1 MGGTLLRRIGV
12 LLLLLGLL
20 MAAFSMFRASAQEA
34 GVIREIVVE
43 GVQRIEPET
52 VRTYLLVREGDPFDP
67 ARIDRSL
74 KSLFATGLFSD
85 VAMTRQNNSLIVT
98 VAENPIINRVAF
110 EGNQRIDNETLE
122 AETTLRPRVIYTR
135 SRVQSDVRR
144 ILTLYRRTGR
154 FAATVEPQI
163 IQLPDNRVD
172 LVFVIDEGPA
182 TRVESIRFIGNTVYS
197 DSRLRDVIRTRE
209 SAWWRFLTT
218 EDTYDPDRLALDQEL
233 LRRFYLAR
241 GYADF
246 RVISAVAEL
255 TPDRQDFFIT
265 FTIEEG
271 ERYRFGTV
279 GIETT
284 LVDLDPERLRGQIEF
299 SEGDW
304 YDADAL
310 EDTIEA
316 LTDAVGDLGYA
327 FVDVRP
333 RIARDREAKTINVI
347 FEVNE
352 GPRVF
357 VERIDITGNVRT
369 LDRVIR
375 REFRL
380 VEGDPFNAPKLRRSR
395 QRIRNLDFFQNVEV
409 EQVPGSA
416 PDRAVVN
423 VSVEEKSTGSIS
435 IGAGFSTTS
444 GVIGDITLRER
455 NLLGRGQDVRARVL
469 IAQRDSQIN
478 LSFTEPYFLGR
489 EIAAGFDIFRVS
501 VDRQDESSFDESS
514 YGGALRFGYP
524 ITERLTQSWRY
535 SLRQTTIKNVPP
547 DASFFIRE
555 AEGSSV
561 VSEVFHSLTYDRRD
575 STIDPTEGYFAT
587 WSIGIAGLGGD
598 VRYARNQLQAGYF
611 YPITEQWIL
620 SFRGAGGYVVGLG
633 EDVRLFE
640 RFFVGGDNLRGFATA
655 GVGPRDLATDDSL
668 GGEWFYTGSA
678 EVTFPLGLPEEL
690 PIRGRLFSDFGSAGG
705 VTPTGPTVA
714 DTASVRVSVGAGLT
728 WSSPFGPIGVDI
740 GFPVI
745 KEDFDEE
752 ELIRVN
758 FGARF

>member
-1 MGGTLLRRIGV
+1 MLRRIGV
-12 LLLLLGLL
+12 VLLLLGLS
-20 MAAFSMFRASAQEA
+20 MAAFSAHRANAQQTD
-34 GVIREIVVE
+34 VIRQIVIE
-43 GVQRIEPET
+43 GVQRIEPDT

-85 VAMTRQNNSLIVT
+85 VSMARDNGTLIVS

-110 EGNQRIDNETLE
+110 EGNRRIDNETLE
-122 AETTLRPRVIYTR
+122 SETVLRPRVIYTR
-135 SRVQSDVRR
+135 SKVQGDVRR
-144 ILTLYRRTGR
+144 ILTLYRRSGR

-182 TRVESIRFIGNTVYS
+182 TKVESIRFIGNEAYS
-197 DSRLRDVIRTRE
+197 DSRLREVIRTRQ
-209 SAWWRFLTT
+209 SAWWRFLAT

-233 LRRFYLAR
+233 LRRFYLSR

-255 TPDRQDFFIT
+255 TPEREDFFIT

-271 ERYRFGTV
+271 ARYRFGEIN
-279 GIETT
+279 IETT
-284 LVDLDPERLRGQIEF
+284 LVDLDPERLRGHIEF

-304 YDADAL
+304 YDAEAL

-316 LTDAVGDLGYA
+316 LTEAVGDFGYA

-333 RIARDREAKTINVI
+333 RIVRDRETTTINVT
-347 FEVNE
+347 FEINE

-380 VEGDPFNAPKLRRSR
+380 VEGDPFNAPKLRRSQ

-409 EQVPGSA
+409 DQVPGSA

-423 VSVEEKSTGSIS
+423 VNVEEKSTGSIS
-435 IGAGFSTTS
+435 IGAGYSTTS
-444 GVIGDITLRER
+444 GAIGDITLRER
-455 NLLGRGQDVRARVL
+455 NLLGRGQDIRARVL

-478 LSFTEPYFLGR
+478 LSFTEPYFLDR
-489 EIAAGFDIFRVS
+489 QIAAGFDAFRIS
-501 VDRQDESSFDESS
+501 VDRQDESSYDESS
-514 YGGALRFGYP
+514 YGGAVRFGYP

-535 SLRQTTIKNVPP
+535 SLRETTIKNVPA
-547 DASFFIRE
+547 DASLFIRE
-555 AEGSSV
+555 AEGSAL
-561 VSEVFHSLTYDRRD
+561 VSEVFQSLTYDRRD
-575 STIDPTEGYFAT
+575 STINPTEGYFAT
-587 WSIGIAGLGGD
+587 WSIGVAGLGGD

-620 SFRGAGGYVVGLG
+620 AFRGSGGYVVGLG

-655 GVGPRDLATDDSL
+655 GVGPRDLATDDAL

-678 EVTFPLGLPEEL
+678 EIAFPLGLPEEL
-690 PIRGRLFSDFGSAGG
+690 PIRGRVFTDFGSSGG
-705 VTPTGPTVA
+705 VTPSGPTVA
-714 DTASVRVSVGAGLT
+714 DTGSVRVSVGAGVT
-728 WSSPFGPIGVDI
+728 WSSPFGPIGVDV
-740 GFPVI
+740 GFPVV
-745 KEDFDEE
+745 KEDFDVE
-752 ELIRVN
+752 ELFRVN

>member
-1 MGGTLLRRIGV
+1 
-12 LLLLLGLL
+12 
-20 MAAFSMFRASAQEA
+20 MAAFSAHRANAQQTD
-34 GVIREIVVE
+34 VIRQIVIE
-43 GVQRIEPET
+43 GVQRIEPDT

-85 VAMTRQNNSLIVT
+85 VSMARDNGTLIVS

-110 EGNQRIDNETLE
+110 EGNRRIDNETLE
-122 AETTLRPRVIYTR
+122 SETVLRPRVIYTR
-135 SRVQSDVRR
+135 SKVQGDVRR
-144 ILTLYRRTGR
+144 ILTLYRRSGR

-182 TRVESIRFIGNTVYS
+182 TKVESIRFIGNEAYS
-197 DSRLRDVIRTRE
+197 DSRLREVIRTRQ
-209 SAWWRFLTT
+209 SAWWRFLAT

-233 LRRFYLAR
+233 LRRFYLSR

-255 TPDRQDFFIT
+255 TPEREDFFIT

-271 ERYRFGTV
+271 ARYRFGEIN
-279 GIETT
+279 IETT

-304 YDADAL
+304 YDAEAL
-310 EDTIEA
+310 EDTIEV
-316 LTDAVGDLGYA
+316 LTEAVGDFGYA

-333 RIARDREAKTINVI
+333 RIVRDRETTTINVT
-347 FEVNE
+347 FEINE

-380 VEGDPFNAPKLRRSR
+380 VEGDPFNAPKLRRSQ

-409 EQVPGSA
+409 DQVPGSA

-423 VSVEEKSTGSIS
+423 VNVEEKSTGSIS
-435 IGAGFSTTS
+435 IGAGYSTTS
-444 GVIGDITLRER
+444 GAIGDITLRER
-455 NLLGRGQDVRARVL
+455 NLLGRGQDIRARVL

-478 LSFTEPYFLGR
+478 LSFTEPYFLDR
-489 EIAAGFDIFRVS
+489 QIAAGFDAFRIS
-501 VDRQDESSFDESS
+501 VDRQDESSYDESS
-514 YGGALRFGYP
+514 YGGAVRFGYP

-535 SLRQTTIKNVPP
+535 SLRETTIKNVPA
-547 DASFFIRE
+547 DASLFIRE
-555 AEGSSV
+555 AEGSAL
-561 VSEVFHSLTYDRRD
+561 VSEVFQSLTYDRRD
-575 STIDPTEGYFAT
+575 STINPTEGYFAT
-587 WSIGIAGLGGD
+587 WSIGVAGLGGD

-620 SFRGAGGYVVGLG
+620 AFRGSGGYVVGLG

-655 GVGPRDLATDDSL
+655 GVGPRDLATDDAL

-678 EVTFPLGLPEEL
+678 EIAFPLGLPEEL
-690 PIRGRLFSDFGSAGG
+690 PIRGRVFTDFGSSGG
-705 VTPTGPTVA
+705 VTPSGPTVA
-714 DTASVRVSVGAGLT
+714 DTGSVRVSVGAGVT
-728 WSSPFGPIGVDI
+728 WSSPFGPIGVDV
-740 GFPVI
+740 GFPVV
-745 KEDFDEE
+745 KEDFDVE
-752 ELIRVN
+752 ELFRVN

>member
-1 MGGTLLRRIGV
+1 MLRRVGV
-12 LLLLLGLL
+12 LLLLLGLSI
-20 MAAFSMFRASAQEA
+20 AALSMVRANAQEA
-34 GVIREIVVE
+34 GIIREIVVE

-135 SRVQSDVRR
+135 SKVQGDVRR

-172 LVFVIDEGPA
+172 LVFVIDEGAA

-197 DSRLRDVIRTRE
+197 DSRLREVIRTRE
-209 SAWWRFLTT
+209 SAWWRFFTT

-233 LRRFYLAR
+233 LRRFYLSR

-246 RVISAVAEL
+246 RVVSAVAEL

-265 FTIEEG
+265 FTVEEG
-271 ERYRFGTV
+271 DRYQFGEI

-299 SEGDW
+299 SAGDW

-316 LTDAVGDLGYA
+316 LTDAVGELGYA

-333 RIARDREAKTINVI
+333 RIARDRETKTINVT
-347 FEVNE
+347 FEINE

-444 GVIGDITLRER
+444 GVIGDITLSER

-524 ITERLTQSWRY
+524 ITEHLTQSWRY
-535 SLRQTTIKNVPP
+535 SLRETTIKDVPQ
-547 DASFFIRE
+547 DASIFVRE
-555 AEGSSV
+555 AEGSSL

-575 STIDPTEGYFAT
+575 STINPTEGYFTT
-587 WSIGIAGLGGD
+587 WTIGVAGLGGD
-598 VRYARNQLQAGYF
+598 VNYARNQLQAGYF

-640 RFFVGGDNLRGFATA
+640 RFFIGGDDLRGFATA

-668 GGEWFYTGSA
+668 GGEWYYTGSA
-678 EVTFPLGLPEEL
+678 ELAFPLGLPEEL
-690 PIRGRLFSDFGSAGG
+690 PIRGRLFTDFGSAGG
-705 VTPTGPTVA
+705 ITPSGPTVA
-714 DTASVRVSVGAGLT
+714 DTASIRVSVGAGLT
-728 WSSPFGPIGVDI
+728 WTSPFGPIGIDI
-740 GFPVI
+740 GYPVV

>member
-1 MGGTLLRRIGV
+1 LLRRIGV
-12 LLLLLGLL
+12 LVLLLGFSV
-20 MAAFSMFRASAQEA
+20 AALATFRANAQEV
-34 GVIREIVVE
+34 GVIREIVIE
-43 GVQRIEPET
+43 GIQRIEPET
-52 VRTYLLVREGDPFDP
+52 VRTYLLVREGDPFDA

-85 VAMTRQNNSLIVT
+85 VAMAREDNTLIVT

-110 EGNQRIDNETLE
+110 EGNQRVNNETLE

-163 IQLPDNRVD
+163 IQLPENRVD
-172 LVFVIDEGPA
+172 LVFVIDEGPQ
-182 TRVESIRFIGNTVYS
+182 TRVESIRFINNTVYS
-197 DSRLRDVIRTRE
+197 DSRLREVIRTRE
-209 SAWWRFLTT
+209 SAWWRFLAT

-233 LRRFYLAR
+233 LRRFYLSR

-246 RVISAVAEL
+246 RVVSAVAEL
-255 TPDRQDFFIT
+255 TPDRQNFFIT
-265 FTIEEG
+265 FTVEEG
-271 ERYRFGTV
+271 ERYRFGDIR
-279 GIETT
+279 IETT
-284 LVDLDPERLRGQIEF
+284 LIDLDPERLRGRIEF

-304 YDADAL
+304 YDAEAL

-316 LTDAVGDLGYA
+316 LTEAVGDLGYA

-333 RIARDREAKTINVI
+333 RIVRDREATVINVT

-395 QRIRNLDFFQNVEV
+395 QRIRNLDFFQSVEV

-416 PDRAVVN
+416 PDRAIVN

-435 IGAGFSTTS
+435 VGAGFSTTS

-489 EIAAGFDIFRVS
+489 EIAAGFDVFRIAT
-501 VDRQDESSFDESS
+501 DRQDESSFDESS
-514 YGGALRFGYP
+514 WGGAVRFGYP
-524 ITERLTQSWRY
+524 ITERLNQSWRY
-535 SLRQTTIKNVPP
+535 SLRETTIKNVPP
-547 DASFFIRE
+547 DASIFIRE
-555 AEGSSV
+555 AEGTDL
-561 VSEVFHSLTYDRRD
+561 VSEVFQALTYDRRD
-575 STIDPTEGYFAT
+575 SVINPTEGYFGT
-587 WSIGIAGLGGD
+587 WSIGVAGLGGD
-598 VRYARNQLQAGYF
+598 VRYARNQIQTGYF
-611 YPITEQWIL
+611 YPITERWIFSL
-620 SFRGAGGYVVGLG
+620 RAAGGYVVGLG

-655 GVGPRDLATDDSL
+655 GIGPRDLATDDAL

-678 EVTFPLGLPEEL
+678 EMTFPLGLPEEL
-690 PIRGRLFSDFGSAGG
+690 PIRGRLFTDIGSAGG
-705 VTPTGPTVA
+705 IEPSGPTVA
-714 DTASVRVSVGAGLT
+714 DTASVRISVGAGLT

-740 GFPVI
+740 GFPLV
-745 KEDFDEE
+745 KEDFDVE

>member
-1 MGGTLLRRIGV
+1 
-12 LLLLLGLL
+12 
-20 MAAFSMFRASAQEA
+20 MAAFSAHRANAQQTD
-34 GVIREIVVE
+34 VIRQIVIE
-43 GVQRIEPET
+43 GVQRIEPDT

-85 VAMTRQNNSLIVT
+85 VSMARDNGTLIVS

-110 EGNQRIDNETLE
+110 EGNRRIDNETLE
-122 AETTLRPRVIYTR
+122 SETVLRPRVIYTR
-135 SRVQSDVRR
+135 SKVQGDVRR
-144 ILTLYRRTGR
+144 ILTLYRRSGR

-182 TRVESIRFIGNTVYS
+182 TKVESIRFIGNEAYS
-197 DSRLRDVIRTRE
+197 DSRLREVIRTRQ
-209 SAWWRFLTT
+209 SAWWRFLAT

-233 LRRFYLAR
+233 LRRFYLSR

-255 TPDRQDFFIT
+255 TPEREDFFIT

-271 ERYRFGTV
+271 ARYRFGEIN
-279 GIETT
+279 IETT

-304 YDADAL
+304 YDAEAL

-316 LTDAVGDLGYA
+316 LTEAVGDFGYA

-333 RIARDREAKTINVI
+333 RIVRDRETTTINVT
-347 FEVNE
+347 FEINE

-380 VEGDPFNAPKLRRSR
+380 VEGDPFNAPKLRRSQ

-409 EQVPGSA
+409 DQVPGSA

-423 VSVEEKSTGSIS
+423 VNVEEKSTGSIS
-435 IGAGFSTTS
+435 IGAGYSTTS
-444 GVIGDITLRER
+444 GAIGDITLRER
-455 NLLGRGQDVRARVL
+455 NLLGRGQDIRARVL

-478 LSFTEPYFLGR
+478 LSFTEPYFLDR
-489 EIAAGFDIFRVS
+489 QIAAGFDAFRIS
-501 VDRQDESSFDESS
+501 VDRQDESSYDESS
-514 YGGALRFGYP
+514 YGGAVRFGYP

-535 SLRQTTIKNVPP
+535 SLRETTIKNVPA
-547 DASFFIRE
+547 DASLFIRE
-555 AEGSSV
+555 AEGSAL
-561 VSEVFHSLTYDRRD
+561 VSEVFQSLTYDRRD
-575 STIDPTEGYFAT
+575 STINPTEGYFAT
-587 WSIGIAGLGGD
+587 WSIGVAGLGGD

-620 SFRGAGGYVVGLG
+620 AFRGSGGYVVGLG

-655 GVGPRDLATDDSL
+655 GVGPRDLATDDAL

-678 EVTFPLGLPEEL
+678 EIAFPLGLPEEL
-690 PIRGRLFSDFGSAGG
+690 PIRGRVFTDFGSSGG
-705 VTPTGPTVA
+705 VTPSGPTVA
-714 DTASVRVSVGAGLT
+714 DTGSVRVSVGAGVT
-728 WSSPFGPIGVDI
+728 WSSPFGPIGVDV
-740 GFPVI
+740 GFPVV
-745 KEDFDEE
+745 KEDFDVE
-752 ELIRVN
+752 ELFRVN

>member
-1 MGGTLLRRIGV
+1 
-12 LLLLLGLL
+12 
-20 MAAFSMFRASAQEA
+20 MAAFSAHRANAQQTD
-34 GVIREIVVE
+34 VIRQIVIE
-43 GVQRIEPET
+43 GVQRIEPDT

-85 VAMTRQNNSLIVT
+85 VSMARDNGTLIVS

-110 EGNQRIDNETLE
+110 EGNRRIDNETLE
-122 AETTLRPRVIYTR
+122 SETVLRPRVIYTR
-135 SRVQSDVRR
+135 SKVQGDVRR
-144 ILTLYRRTGR
+144 ILTLYRRSGR

-182 TRVESIRFIGNTVYS
+182 TKVESIRFIGNEAYS
-197 DSRLRDVIRTRE
+197 DSRLREVIRTRQ
-209 SAWWRFLTT
+209 SAWWRFLAT

-233 LRRFYLAR
+233 LRRFYLSR

-255 TPDRQDFFIT
+255 TPEREDFFIT

-271 ERYRFGTV
+271 ARYRFGEIN
-279 GIETT
+279 IETT

-304 YDADAL
+304 YDAEAL

-316 LTDAVGDLGYA
+316 LTEAVGDFGYA

-333 RIARDREAKTINVI
+333 RIVRDRETTTINVT
-347 FEVNE
+347 FEINE

-380 VEGDPFNAPKLRRSR
+380 VEGDPFNAPKLRRSQ
-395 QRIRNLDFFQNVEV
+395 QRIRNLDFFQNVQV
-409 EQVPGSA
+409 DQVPGSA

-423 VSVEEKSTGSIS
+423 VNVEEKSTGSIS
-435 IGAGFSTTS
+435 IGAGYSTTS
-444 GVIGDITLRER
+444 GAIGDITLRER
-455 NLLGRGQDVRARVL
+455 NLLGRGQDIRARVL

-478 LSFTEPYFLGR
+478 LSFTEPYFLDR
-489 EIAAGFDIFRVS
+489 QIAAGFDAFRIS
-501 VDRQDESSFDESS
+501 VDRQDESSYDESS
-514 YGGALRFGYP
+514 YGGAVRFGYP

-535 SLRQTTIKNVPP
+535 SLRETTIKNVPA
-547 DASFFIRE
+547 DASLFIRE
-555 AEGSSV
+555 AEGSAL
-561 VSEVFHSLTYDRRD
+561 VSEVFQSLTYDRRD
-575 STIDPTEGYFAT
+575 STINPTEGYFAT
-587 WSIGIAGLGGD
+587 WSIGVAGLGGD

-620 SFRGAGGYVVGLG
+620 AFRGSGGYVVGLG

-655 GVGPRDLATDDSL
+655 GVGPRDLATDDAL

-678 EVTFPLGLPEEL
+678 EIAFPLGLPEEL
-690 PIRGRLFSDFGSAGG
+690 PIRGRVFTDFGSSGG
-705 VTPTGPTVA
+705 VTPSGPTVA
-714 DTASVRVSVGAGLT
+714 DTGSVRVSVGAGVT
-728 WSSPFGPIGVDI
+728 WSSPFGPIGVDV
-740 GFPVI
+740 GFPVV
-745 KEDFDEE
+745 KEDFDVE
-752 ELIRVN
+752 ELFRVN

>member
-1 MGGTLLRRIGV
+1 MLRRIGV
-12 LLLLLGLL
+12 LLLLLGVSL
-20 MAAFSMFRASAQEA
+20 AASAALRANAQEG

-43 GVQRIEPET
+43 GLQRIEPET
-52 VRTYLLVREGDPFDP
+52 VLTYLLVREGDPFDP

-85 VAMTRQNNSLIVT
+85 VAMARENNTLIVI

-110 EGNQRIDNETLE
+110 EGNQQIDNETLE
-122 AETTLRPRVIYTR
+122 AETTLRPRVVYTR
-135 SRVQSDVRR
+135 SRVQADVRR

-172 LVFVIDEGPA
+172 LVFVIDEGPE
-182 TRVESIRFIGNTVYS
+182 TGVESIRFIGNTVYS
-197 DSRLRDVIRTRE
+197 DGRLRDVIRTSE
-209 SAWWRFLTT
+209 SAWWRFLAT

-233 LRRFYLAR
+233 LRRFYLSR

-246 RVISAVAEL
+246 QVVSAVAEL

-265 FTIEEG
+265 FTVEEG
-271 ERYRFGTV
+271 ERYRFGEIA
-279 GIETT
+279 IETT
-284 LVDLDPERLRGQIEF
+284 LTDLDPERLRGQIEF
-299 SEGDW
+299 DEGDW
-304 YDADAL
+304 YDAEAL
-310 EDTIEA
+310 ENTIEA
-316 LTDAVGDLGYA
+316 LIEAAGDFGYA

-333 RIARDREAKTINVI
+333 QIVRDREAKTINI
-347 FEVNE
+347 TFEVNE

-395 QRIRNLDFFQNVEV
+395 QRIRNLDFFQSVEV

-444 GVIGDITLRER
+444 GVIGDVTLRER
-455 NLLGRGQDVRARVL
+455 NLLGRGQDIRARVL

-489 EIAAGFDIFRVS
+489 EIAAGFDVFRVS

-514 YGGALRFGYP
+514 FGAAIRFGYP
-524 ITERLTQSWRY
+524 ITERLNQSWRY
-535 SLRQTTIKNVPP
+535 SLRQTTIDDVPD
-547 DASFFIRE
+547 DASIFIKE
-555 AEGSSV
+555 AEGDDL
-561 VSEVFHSLTYDRRD
+561 VSEVFQSLTYDRRD
-575 STIDPTEGYFAT
+575 SVISPTEGYFGT
-587 WSIGIAGLGGD
+587 WSIGVAGLGGD
-598 VRYARNQLQAGYF
+598 VSYVRNQLQAGYY
-611 YPITEQWIL
+611 YPVTDQWIL
-620 SFRGAGGYVVGLG
+620 SFRGSGGYVVGLG

-668 GGEWFYTGSA
+668 GGEWFYAGSA
-678 EVTFPLGLPEEL
+678 EITFPLGLPEEL
-690 PIRGRLFSDFGSAGG
+690 PIRGRLFTDVGSAGG
-705 VTPTGPTVA
+705 VEPSGPTVA
-714 DTASVRVSVGAGLT
+714 DTGSVRVSVGAGLT
-728 WSSPFGPIGVDI
+728 WVSPFGPIGVDV
-740 GFPVI
+740 GYPVV
-745 KEDFDEE
+745 KEDFDDE

>member
-1 MGGTLLRRIGV
+1 
-12 LLLLLGLL
+12 
-20 MAAFSMFRASAQEA
+20 MAAFSAHRANAQQTD
-34 GVIREIVVE
+34 VIRQIVIE
-43 GVQRIEPET
+43 GVQRIEPDT

-85 VAMTRQNNSLIVT
+85 VSMARDNGTLIVS

-110 EGNQRIDNETLE
+110 EGNRRIDNETLE
-122 AETTLRPRVIYTR
+122 SETVLRPRVIYTR
-135 SRVQSDVRR
+135 SKVQGDVRR
-144 ILTLYRRTGR
+144 ILTLYRRSGR

-182 TRVESIRFIGNTVYS
+182 TKVESIRFIGNEAYS
-197 DSRLRDVIRTRE
+197 DSRLREVIRTRQ
-209 SAWWRFLTT
+209 SAWWRFLAT

-233 LRRFYLAR
+233 LRRFYLSR

-255 TPDRQDFFIT
+255 TPEREDFFIT

-271 ERYRFGTV
+271 ARYRFGEIN
-279 GIETT
+279 IETT
-284 LVDLDPERLRGQIEF
+284 LVDLDPERLRGHIEF

-304 YDADAL
+304 YDAEAL

-316 LTDAVGDLGYA
+316 LTEAVGDFGYA

-333 RIARDREAKTINVI
+333 RIVRDRETTTINVT
-347 FEVNE
+347 FEINE

-380 VEGDPFNAPKLRRSR
+380 VEGDPFNAPKLRRSQ

-409 EQVPGSA
+409 DQVPGSA

-423 VSVEEKSTGSIS
+423 VNVEEKSTGSIS
-435 IGAGFSTTS
+435 IGAGYSTTS
-444 GVIGDITLRER
+444 GAIGDITLRER
-455 NLLGRGQDVRARVL
+455 NLLGRGQDIRARVL

-478 LSFTEPYFLGR
+478 LSFTEPYFLDR
-489 EIAAGFDIFRVS
+489 QIAAGFDAFRIS
-501 VDRQDESSFDESS
+501 VDRQDESSYDESS
-514 YGGALRFGYP
+514 YGGAVRFGYP

-535 SLRQTTIKNVPP
+535 SLRETTIKNVPA
-547 DASFFIRE
+547 DASLFIRE
-555 AEGSSV
+555 AEGSAL
-561 VSEVFHSLTYDRRD
+561 VSEVFQSLTYDRRD
-575 STIDPTEGYFAT
+575 STINPTEGYFAT
-587 WSIGIAGLGGD
+587 WSIGVAGLGGD

-620 SFRGAGGYVVGLG
+620 AFRGSGGYVVGLG

-655 GVGPRDLATDDSL
+655 GVGPRDLATDDAL

-678 EVTFPLGLPEEL
+678 EIAFPLGLPEEL
-690 PIRGRLFSDFGSAGG
+690 PIRGRVFTDFGSSGG
-705 VTPTGPTVA
+705 VTPSGPTVA
-714 DTASVRVSVGAGLT
+714 DTGSVRVSVGAGVT
-728 WSSPFGPIGVDI
+728 WSSPFGPIGVDV
-740 GFPVI
+740 GFPVV
-745 KEDFDEE
+745 KEDFDVE
-752 ELIRVN
+752 ELFRVN